1 MATETLLYASLV
13 LAPVTRLYVAY
24 NPPTFLQQHIDLRAS
39 CSSSSL
45 ISFPYQKYHL
55 RRQTIDAT
63 YSKHIT
69 YSPAHSFTPDVDG
82 HDRNNNYTS
91 PSLVPPPSRLT
102 CILDVSEI
110 HYHGSLAEFD
120 QDDELNTAIHQIQV
134 LTSSSCLHSVLFT
147 GTAQA
152 SRTDA
157 DGDLGGRAVVLS
169 RGQGPVRIDAVAVG
183 SCPGAGARS
192 GDD

>member
-24 NPPTFLQQHIDLRAS
+24 NPPIFLQQHIDL
-39 CSSSSL
+39 
-45 ISFPYQKYHL
+45 H
-55 RRQTIDAT
+55 AT

-82 HDRNNNYTS
+82 HDRSNNYTS

-134 LTSSSCLHSVLFT
+134 LTSSSCRNSNPSSITTTSFCVDCVDCNLQACTLCSLL
-147 GTAQA
+147 AQHKLLA
-152 SRTDA
+152 PTLTVIWE
-157 DGDLGGRAVVLS
+157 DG
-169 RGQGPVRIDAVAVG
+169 Q
-183 SCPGAGARS
+183 
-192 GDD
+192 